1 MSRIGKKPLAIPA
14 GATVDIAG
22 RTVTVKGPKGTLSR
36 ELPGGITARTE
47 DGKIVVERASDSI
60 IHRSL
65 HGLSRT
71 LVGNMLT
78 GVTQGYQKSLEIVG
92 TGYRA
97 VKSGSKVTVT
107 IGYSHPVE
115 VVPPTGVDLDV
126 PNPNLILVKGADKEA
141 VGQVAANIRAIKE
154 PEPYQGKGIRY
165 SGEKV
170 RHKAGKTGKK

>member
-22 RTVTVKGPKGTLSR
+22 PTVTVKGPKGTLSR
-36 ELPGGITARTE
+36 ELPGGIVARTE
-47 DGKIVVERASDSI
+47 GNAVIVERASDSD

-97 VKSGSKVTVT
+97 VKSGPKITVT

-115 VVPPTGVDLDV
+115 VVPPAGVDLDV
-126 PNPNLILVKGADKEA
+126 PNPNLIIVKGADKEV
-141 VGQVAANIRAIKE
+141 VGQLAANIRAIKE

-170 RHKAGKTGKK
+170 RRKAGKTGKK

>member
-1 MSRIGKKPLAIPA
+1 MSRIGKMPLAIPA
-14 GATVDIAG
+14 GATVDIEG
-22 RTVTVKGPKGTLSR
+22 QTVTVKGPKGLLSR
-36 ELPGGITARTE
+36 DLPGGIAVRIE
-47 DGKIVVERASDSI
+47 DNKIIVERASDSE

-97 VKSGSKVTVT
+97 VKSGPKVTVT
-107 IGYSHPVE
+107 VGYSHPVE
-115 VVPPTGVDLDV
+115 VVPPAGIELDV

-141 VGQVAANIRAIKE
+141 VGQVAANIRFIKE